1 MGDYQLQTLDF
12 VERSPEEMIELSR
25 SFYENMKRC
34 RSVRDFSDRSVPREV
49 IENVLRAAASAP
61 SGANLQPWHF
71 VAISDPGTK
80 RRVRAAAEVE
90 EREFYQNRAPDE
102 WLQALAPL
110 GTDERKPFLETAP
123 YLIVV
128 FSKRFTIDEKGRRH
142 KNYYVSESVGIA
154 TGILITALHTAGLVT
169 LTHTPSPMRFLN
181 EILDRPDNERPYLV
195 LVTGYPARDAK
206 VPAIR
211 KYGLNQIA
219 TFVDEQKQELRG

>member
-1 MGDYQLQTLDF
+1 MESVVQSGKSEMGDYQLQTLDF

-25 SFYENMKRC
+25 SFYENMKRR

-110 GTDERKPFLETAP
+110 GTDEHKPFLETAP

-128 FSKRFTIDEKGRRH
+128 F
-142 KNYYVSESVGIA
+142 
-154 TGILITALHTAGLVT
+154 
-169 LTHTPSPMRFLN
+169 
-181 EILDRPDNERPYLV
+181 
-195 LVTGYPARDAK
+195 
-206 VPAIR
+206 
-211 KYGLNQIA
+211 
-219 TFVDEQKQELRG
+219 